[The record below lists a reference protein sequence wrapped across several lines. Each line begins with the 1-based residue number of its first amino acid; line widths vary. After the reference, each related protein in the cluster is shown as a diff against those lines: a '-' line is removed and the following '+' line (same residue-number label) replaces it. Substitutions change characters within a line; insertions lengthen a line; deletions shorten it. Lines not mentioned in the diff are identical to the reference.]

1 MKHDPLRHAVD
12 ETPPL
17 GLCAALALIHVLV
30 IFDGIL
36 FIPNVIGKT
45 LDVPP
50 DTLRF
55 VVFGTLLVAA
65 VFTFLQSR
73 RTLGIGAGFILF
85 TGSYSAFLVCSLDA
99 VRMGGFATLATMSLL
114 TVPLVFLYTFFIR
127 FFRHIITPGVGG
139 VVVLL
144 IALAMVPVA
153 LDLWSGGGGGSP
165 GAARAR
171 FAVGLATAL
180 PMTLC
185 MLFGNAAL
193 RLWGPL
199 LALACGYAAAWGAG
213 ELHFEHCAAAPW
225 FGLPPLAWPG
235 LELELSGAHVPLLL
249 AFAVAMLV
257 SVIENTGNIMLAQ
270 RISRRDF
277 RRVSYDEIQGGLY
290 CDGLGKVTAGLL
302 GTAVPSVYCDNLPL
316 VEMTGVASRRV
327 GALGGA
333 LLLLLAFMPKAGAFM
348 LDMPGPVMGGFLV
361 VIVAMLFHAGI
372 GLVTM
377 NRLGNQ
383 HGIILGL
390 SLTAGLV
397 AQSGSYFP
405 GLVPEALAPLLGNS
419 VAVGGF
425 TAFGLSAVA
434 WLLPKRSV
442 GGTFPARVD
451 VLPEMQRLLEAGRA
465 RLGLS
470 ADSFNA
476 LSLCCEEVFCHMA
489 GEGGAQAERFLTV
502 RISRTEDGIFTE
514 MICGHKMDDI
524 NNFALPESLFSAR
537 PDELRQLGMVLF
549 ASYARDVKHIEISGY
564 SFISFLTS

>member
-1 MKHDPLRHAVD
+1 MQRDALRYDVD
-12 ETPPL
+12 EPPSL
-17 GLCAALALIHVLV
+17 PLCAALALTHVLV

-45 LDVPP
+45 LDVAP

-55 VVFGTLLVAA
+55 VTFGTLLVAA

-114 TVPLVFLYTFFIR
+114 TVPLVFLYTYFIR

-144 IALAMVPVA
+144 IAMAMVPVA
-153 LDLWSGGGGGSP
+153 LDLWSGGGSGSP
-165 GAARAR
+165 GDIRIQ

-185 MLFGNAAL
+185 MLFGSRAL
-193 RLWGPL
+193 KLWGPL
-199 LALACGYAAAWGAG
+199 LSLACGYVAAWGTG
-213 ELHFEHCAAAPW
+213 QLHFEHFAAAPW

-235 LELELSGAHVPLLL
+235 LELELSGLHVPLLL
-249 AFAVAMLV
+249 AFAIAMLI
-257 SVIENTGNIMLAQ
+257 SVIENTGNIMLVQQISQ
-270 RISRRDF
+270 RNF
-277 RRVSYDEIQGGLY
+277 RRVSYDRIQSGLY
-290 CDGLGKVTAGLL
+290 CDGLSKVAAGML

-327 GALGGA
+327 GAMGGA

-377 NRLGNQ
+377 NRLSNQ

-390 SLTAGLV
+390 SMAVGLV

-405 GLVPEALAPLLGNS
+405 GLVPDSLSPLLANS

-434 WLLPKRSV
+434 WLLPRRSV
-442 GGTFPARVD
+442 GGTFPARVE
-451 VLPEMQRLLEAGRA
+451 VLPEMQRLLEAGRT
-465 RLGLS
+465 RLDLS
-470 ADSFNA
+470 PESFNI

-489 GEGGAQAERFLTV
+489 GAPSPDEDRFLTV
-502 RISRTEDGIFTE
+502 RISRVEDGVFTE
-514 MICGHKMDDI
+514 MICGHQMDDI
-524 NNFALPESLFSAR
+524 NNFAVPESLFSAK

-549 ASYARDVKHIEISGY
+549 AGYARDVKHIEISGY